1 MNKSDPFYWQHPEI
15 SSGGTA
21 EGMRGAGTGAAK
33 GKCRNG
39 CSVPFSLLKVRPEAP
54 EQTMPPRP
62 ALRAP
67 GNDPAGP
74 PSSAGKGRRPPRSS
88 SPLNLPQTKPV
99 SGERVLGRGPGQ
111 GCLVGSVK
119 TGSPGR
125 ESWRSRGRAGVK
137 GQPPLPTSRP
147 PHRLGSLLLPFAPL
161 PCCSPS
167 PASER
172 GKSQHNSR
180 SISLPDNLQ
189 TQHLLDM
196 AWTLDL
202 NSAFTLSSLVPCKFG
217 CYSGSW
223 TR

>member
-1 MNKSDPFYWQHPEI
+1 MNKSDPLYWQHPEI
-15 SSGGTA
+15 SSGGTG

-33 GKCRNG
+33 RKCRNG

-54 EQTMPPRP
+54 EETKPRRP

-119 TGSPGR
+119 TGSHGR

-137 GQPPLPTSRP
+137 GQPPPSHQP
-147 PHRLGSLLLPFAPL
+147 PSAPPRLAPPALCSSALLLPQPGL
-161 PCCSPS
+161 GTREI
-167 PASER
+167 PA
-172 GKSQHNSR
+172 Q
-180 SISLPDNLQ
+180 
-189 TQHLLDM
+189 
-196 AWTLDL
+196 
-202 NSAFTLSSLVPCKFG
+202 FTEHFTP
-217 CYSGSW
+217 
-223 TR
+223 R